1 MTIEGINI
9 FSGAPDPLGAALTNP
24 TELARKKG
32 TVAERYGVQFLGKAW
47 PDVEGAY
54 LALKTPNE
62 HANNQLM
69 VELIAAKLQQHP
81 SLIEDIQRRGG
92 LPFLLAC
99 SHWTG
104 ARSEHFKAWEGDGL
118 KSRFIR
124 NLVAAYKLCCST
136 SFAENGQLTLS
147 F

>member
-1 MTIEGINI
+1 MNGINI
-9 FSGAPDPLGAALTNP
+9 FSGADDPLGAALTNP
-24 TELARKKG
+24 TELARQKG
-32 TVAERYGVQFLGKAW
+32 KLTARYGIRFQGKAW

-54 LALKTPNE
+54 LSLKGTNE
-62 HANNQLM
+62 QANNQLM

-81 SLIEDIQRRGG
+81 ALLTDIEARGG

-104 ARSEHFKAWEGDGL
+104 ARSERFKSWEGDGL
-118 KSRFIR
+118 NSRFMR
-124 NLVAAYKLCCST
+124 NLVAAYKQAVSCAPVEGGQ
-136 SFAENGQLTLS
+136 FALD